1 MKTHQQVVALAKQAH
16 RQHWSVGADVSKQT
30 KKSLQTCKEWQ
41 QAVLAEFGDRFIRE
55 HPLNESGPC
64 QKIDLLDTHAR
75 VAYEMKVSK
84 NNVHMEIYR
93 DVFKSL
99 VFNERNPKNVI
110 KRLVFLAPAAGLK

>member
-1 MKTHQQVVALAKQAH
+1 
-16 RQHWSVGADVSKQT
+16 DVSSQT
-30 KKSLQTCKEWQ
+30 KKSQQTCKAWQ
-41 QAVLAEFGDRFIRE
+41 EAVLAEFGERFIRE

-64 QKIDLLDTHAR
+64 QKIDLLDTEAR

-99 VFNERNPKNVI
+99 VFNERNPKNAI
-110 KRLVFLAPAAGLK
+110 KTLVFLAPAEGIR